1 MDKPVTNVPASVFCG
16 IDVSAKTL
24 AVALIAPDQA
34 LLQRQFANRP
44 SGHKQLLAWLGKCKA
59 CVRVSM
65 EATGI
70 YSLDL
75 ALALDLAPHVELA
88 VLNPK
93 LANRFQQTL
102 ARSKTDAADA
112 VVLAHYSQR
121 MPFTRWHRPGLTGLQ
136 LRALA
141 RHISA
146 LVSQQ
151 SREQNRLHA
160 LENSS
165 TAPRA
170 VIDDL
175 RRSLTLAARR
185 IVKMRAAA
193 MELIR
198 ADTQLSERFGLLT
211 SIPGIAAVSAIQL
224 LAETVLLAPD
234 LTARQWVASSGL
246 DPMQCISGTSVR
258 KRPRISR
265 SGNRHLRR
273 ALYMPALAAVRWDR
287 HLKAFYEALQA
298 RHKTKLQALI
308 AVARKLLH
316 AIYGIFKTRT
326 PYDGNKLFPQLIL
339 TAELQSHSR

>member
-1 MDKPVTNVPASVFCG
+1 MNKPVISPPATVFCG
-16 IDVSAKTL
+16 IDVSAATL
-24 AVALIAPDQA
+24 AVAVIEQDQPRQ
-34 LLQRQFANRP
+34 QRQFANRS
-44 SGHKQLLAWLGKCKA
+44 SGHKALLAWLGKHKGA
-59 CVRVSM
+59 VRVSM

-75 ALALDLAPHVELA
+75 ALALDAAPRIELA

-112 VVLAHYSQR
+112 VVLAEYSRR
-121 MPFTRWHRPGLTGLQ
+121 MPFTRWQRPSLHGLQ

-141 RHISA
+141 RHIGA
-146 LVSQQ
+146 LVAQQ

-160 LENSS
+160 LKCSA

-170 VIDDL
+170 AIDDL
-175 RRSLTLAARR
+175 DRSLTSVARR

-193 MELIR
+193 MQLIR
-198 ADTQLSERFGLLT
+198 GDAQLNQRFGLLT
-211 SIPGIAAVSAIQL
+211 SVPGIAAVSAIQL

-234 LTARQWVASSGL
+234 LTARQWVAASWL
-246 DPMQCISGTSVR
+246 DPMHCNSGTSVH
-258 KRPRISR
+258 KPSRISR
-265 SGNRHLRR
+265 HGNRHLRR

-298 RHKTKLQALI
+298 RHKTKLQALM

-316 AIYGIFKTRT
+316 AIYGIFKTLA
-326 PYDGNKLFPQLIL
+326 PYDGNKLFPQMNL
-339 TAELQSHSR
+339 TPELQSFSR

>member
-1 MDKPVTNVPASVFCG
+1 MNKPVTTPTATVFCG
-16 IDVSAKTL
+16 IDVSAATL
-24 AVALIAPDQA
+24 AVAVIEQDQP
-34 LLQRQFANRP
+34 LQQREFANLS
-44 SGHKQLLAWLGKCKA
+44 SGHKALISWLGKRKA
-59 CVRVSM
+59 QVRVSM
-65 EATGI
+65 EATGT

-75 ALALDLAPHVELA
+75 ALALDAEASIELA

-93 LANRFQQTL
+93 LVNRFQQTL

-121 MPFTRWHRPGLTGLQ
+121 MPFTPWQRPSLLGLQ

-146 LVSQQ
+146 LVTEQ

-175 RRSLTLAARR
+175 RRALALLARR

-198 ADTQLSERFGLLT
+198 ADTQLNERFCLLIT
-211 SIPGIAAVSAIQL
+211 IPGIAAISAIQL

-234 LTARQWVASSGL
+234 LTARQWVTYSGL
-246 DPMQCISGTSVR
+246 DPMHCTSGTSVH

-265 SGNRHLRR
+265 CGNRHLRR
-273 ALYMPALAAVRWDR
+273 ALYMPALAAVRWDP

-298 RHKTKLQALI
+298 RHKTKLQALM
-308 AVARKLLH
+308 AVARKMLH

-326 PYDGNKLFPQLIL
+326 PYDGNKLFPQLNL
-339 TAELQSHSR
+339 APEL

>member
-1 MDKPVTNVPASVFCG
+1 MNKPVTTPTATVFCG
-16 IDVSAKTL
+16 IDVSATTL
-24 AVALIAPDQA
+24 AVALIVPDQP
-34 LLQRQFANRP
+34 LVQRQFANRP
-44 SGHKQLLAWLGKCKA
+44 GGHKQLLVWLGKYKTR
-59 CVRVSM
+59 VRVSM

-75 ALALDLAPHVELA
+75 ALALDVASHVELA

-93 LANRFQQTL
+93 LVNRFQQTL

-112 VVLAHYSQR
+112 LVLAHYSQR
-121 MPFTRWHRPGLTGLQ
+121 MPFTCWQRPDLNGLQ

-146 LVSQQ
+146 LVVEQ
-151 SREQNRLHA
+151 SRERNRLHA
-160 LENSS
+160 VKNSS

-170 VIDDL
+170 VIEDL
-175 RRSLTLAARR
+175 GRSLAALARR
-185 IVKMRAAA
+185 IVKMRRVA

-198 ADTQLSERFGLLT
+198 ADAQLNERFCLLT
-211 SIPGIAAVSAIQL
+211 AMPGIAAISAIQL

-234 LTARQWVASSGL
+234 LTARQWVAYSGL
-246 DPMQCISGTSVR
+246 DPQHCTSGTSVH
-258 KRPRISR
+258 KRSRISR
-265 SGNRHLRR
+265 AGNRHLRR
-273 ALYMPALAAVRWDR
+273 ALYMPALAAVRWDP
-287 HLKAFYEALQA
+287 HMKAFYEALQA

-326 PYDGNKLFPQLIL
+326 HYDGNKLFPQMVI
-339 TAELQSHSR
+339 A

>member
-1 MDKPVTNVPASVFCG
+1 MNKSVTIPSATVFCG
-16 IDVSAKTL
+16 IDVSAATL
-24 AVALIAPDQA
+24 AVAVIEQDQP
-34 LLQRQFANRP
+34 LQQREFANRS
-44 SGHKQLLAWLGKCKA
+44 SGHKALIGWLGKRKA

-75 ALALDLAPHVELA
+75 ALALDAASEVELA

-93 LANRFQQTL
+93 LVNRFQQTL

-112 VVLAHYSQR
+112 VVLAQYSQR
-121 MPFTRWHRPGLTGLQ
+121 MPFTRWQRPSLNGLQ

-146 LVSQQ
+146 LVTQQ
-151 SREQNRLHA
+151 GRERNRLHA

-170 VIDDL
+170 VLDDL
-175 RRSLTLAARR
+175 RRSLASVERR
-185 IVKMRAAA
+185 IVKLRRVA

-198 ADTQLSERFGLLT
+198 ANAQLNERFCLLT
-211 SIPGIAAVSAIQL
+211 SMPGIAAISAIQL

-234 LTARQWVASSGL
+234 LTARQWVAYSGL
-246 DPMQCISGTSVR
+246 DPMHCISGTSVH
-258 KRPRISR
+258 KRSRISR

-326 PYDGNKLFPQLIL
+326 PYDGSKLFPQMNLSP
-339 TAELQSHSR
+339 ELQSASR

>member
-1 MDKPVTNVPASVFCG
+1 MNKPVTTPSATVFCG
-16 IDVSAKTL
+16 IDVSAATL
-24 AVALIAPDQA
+24 AVAVIEQDQP
-34 LLQRQFANRP
+34 LQQREFANRS
-44 SGHKQLLAWLGKCKA
+44 SGHKALIGWLGKRKA
-59 CVRVSM
+59 RVRVSL

-75 ALALDLAPHVELA
+75 ALALDATPHVELA

-93 LANRFQQTL
+93 LVNRFQQTL

-121 MPFTRWHRPGLTGLQ
+121 MPFTSWQRPGLNGLQ

-160 LENSS
+160 LEYSS

-175 RRSLTLAARR
+175 GRSLASVARR

-193 MELIR
+193 MEVIR
-198 ADTQLSERFGLLT
+198 ADTQLNERFCLLT
-211 SIPGIAAVSAIQL
+211 SIPGIAAISAIQL

-234 LTARQWVASSGL
+234 LTARQWVAHSGL
-246 DPMQCISGTSVR
+246 DPQHCISGTSVH
-258 KRPRISR
+258 KHTRISR
-265 SGNRHLRR
+265 LGNRHLRR

-287 HLKAFYEALQA
+287 HLKAFYEALQT

-316 AIYGIFKTRT
+316 AIYGIFKTQT
-326 PYDGNKLFPQLIL
+326 PYDGNKLFPQLNL
-339 TAELQSHSR
+339 TPELQSASR

>member
-1 MDKPVTNVPASVFCG
+1 MNKPVTTPTATVFCG
-16 IDVSAKTL
+16 IDVSATTL
-24 AVALIAPDQA
+24 AVAVIEQDQP
-34 LLQRQFANRP
+34 LQQREFANRP
-44 SGHKQLLAWLGKCKA
+44 SGHKALIGWLGKRKA

-75 ALALDLAPHVELA
+75 ALALDAQTSIELA

-102 ARSKTDAADA
+102 SRSKTDAADA

-121 MPFTRWHRPGLTGLQ
+121 MPFTRWQRPSLHGLQ

-141 RHISA
+141 RHIGA

-151 SREQNRLHA
+151 SREKNRQHA
-160 LENSS
+160 LKNSS

-175 RRSLTLAARR
+175 SRSLASVARR
-185 IVKMRAAA
+185 IVKMRGMA

-198 ADTQLSERFGLLT
+198 ADDQLNERFCLLT

-246 DPMQCISGTSVR
+246 DPMHCTSGTSVH

-273 ALYMPALAAVRWDR
+273 ALYMPALAAVRWDQ
-287 HLKAFYEALQA
+287 HLKAFYEALQM

-326 PYDGNKLFPQLIL
+326 PYNGSKLFPQMNL
-339 TAELQSHSR
+339 TPELQSVSR

>member
-1 MDKPVTNVPASVFCG
+1 
-16 IDVSAKTL
+16 
-24 AVALIAPDQA
+24 
-34 LLQRQFANRP
+34 
-44 SGHKQLLAWLGKCKA
+44 
-59 CVRVSM
+59 
-65 EATGI
+65 
-70 YSLDL
+70 
-75 ALALDLAPHVELA
+75 

-93 LANRFQQTL
+93 LVNRFQQTL

-121 MPFTRWHRPGLTGLQ
+121 MPFTSWQRPGLNGLQ

-160 LENSS
+160 LEYSS

-175 RRSLTLAARR
+175 GRSLASVARR

-193 MELIR
+193 MEVIR
-198 ADTQLSERFGLLT
+198 ADTQLNERFCLLT
-211 SIPGIAAVSAIQL
+211 SIPGIAAISAIQL

-234 LTARQWVASSGL
+234 LTARQWVAHSGL
-246 DPMQCISGTSVR
+246 DPQHCISGTSVH
-258 KRPRISR
+258 KHTRISR
-265 SGNRHLRR
+265 LGNRHLRR

-287 HLKAFYEALQA
+287 HLKAFYEALQT

-316 AIYGIFKTRT
+316 AIYGIFKTQT
-326 PYDGNKLFPQLIL
+326 PYDGNKLFPQLNL
-339 TAELQSHSR
+339 TPELQSASR

>member
-1 MDKPVTNVPASVFCG
+1 MDKPVTIPPATVFCG
-16 IDVSAKTL
+16 IDVSAITL
-24 AVALIAPDQA
+24 AVALIAPDQP
-34 LLQRQFANRP
+34 LVERQFANRS

-75 ALALDLAPHVELA
+75 ALVLDAAPQIELA

-93 LANRFQQTL
+93 LVNRFQQTL

-121 MPFTRWHRPGLTGLQ
+121 MPFTSWQRPGLKGLQ

-160 LENSS
+160 LEHSS

-170 VIDDL
+170 
-175 RRSLTLAARR
+175 
-185 IVKMRAAA
+185 
-193 MELIR
+193 
-198 ADTQLSERFGLLT
+198 
-211 SIPGIAAVSAIQL
+211 
-224 LAETVLLAPD
+224 
-234 LTARQWVASSGL
+234 
-246 DPMQCISGTSVR
+246 
-258 KRPRISR
+258 
-265 SGNRHLRR
+265 
-273 ALYMPALAAVRWDR
+273 
-287 HLKAFYEALQA
+287 
-298 RHKTKLQALI
+298 
-308 AVARKLLH
+308 
-316 AIYGIFKTRT
+316 
-326 PYDGNKLFPQLIL
+326 
-339 TAELQSHSR
+339 

>member
-1 MDKPVTNVPASVFCG
+1 MNKSVTTPSATAFCG
-16 IDVSAKTL
+16 IDVSAATL
-24 AVALIAPDQA
+24 AVAVIEQDQP
-34 LLQRQFANRP
+34 LQQREFANRS
-44 SGHKQLLAWLGKCKA
+44 SGHKALIGWLGKRKA
-59 CVRVSM
+59 GVRVSM
-65 EATGI
+65 EATGV

-75 ALALDLAPHVELA
+75 ALALDAAPRVELA

-93 LANRFQQTL
+93 LVNRFQQTL

-112 VVLAHYSQR
+112 VVLAQYSQR
-121 MPFTRWHRPGLTGLQ
+121 MPFTRWQRPSLQGLQ

-146 LVSQQ
+146 LMTEQ
-151 SREQNRLHA
+151 SRERNRLHA
-160 LENSS
+160 LKNSS

-175 RRSLTLAARR
+175 GRSLASVARR

-193 MELIR
+193 MELIG
-198 ADTQLSERFGLLT
+198 AETQLNERFCMLT
-211 SIPGIAAVSAIQL
+211 SMPGIAAISAIQL

-234 LTARQWVASSGL
+234 LTARQWVAYSGL
-246 DPMQCISGTSVR
+246 DPMHCNSGASVH

-265 SGNRHLRR
+265 CGNRHLRR
-273 ALYMPALAAVRWDR
+273 ALYMPALAAVRWDP

-326 PYDGNKLFPQLIL
+326 PYDGNKLFPQMNL
-339 TAELQSHSR
+339 TPELQSASR

>member
-1 MDKPVTNVPASVFCG
+1 MNKSLTTPPATVFCG
-16 IDVSAKTL
+16 IDVSAATL
-24 AVALIAPDQA
+24 AVALIAPDQR
-34 LLQRQFANRP
+34 LLERQFANRP
-44 SGHKQLLAWLGKCKA
+44 SGHKELLAWLGKRKA

-65 EATGI
+65 EATGT

-75 ALALDLAPHVELA
+75 ALALDAAPHVELA

-93 LANRFQQTL
+93 LVNRFQQTL

-121 MPFTRWHRPGLTGLQ
+121 MPFASWQRPSLNGLQ

-141 RHISA
+141 RHIGA
-146 LVSQQ
+146 LVTQQ
-151 SREQNRLHA
+151 SRERNRLHA
-160 LENSS
+160 LKNSS

-175 RRSLTLAARR
+175 GRSLASLERR
-185 IVKMRAAA
+185 IVKMRRVA

-198 ADTQLSERFGLLT
+198 ADAQLDERFRLLT
-211 SIPGIAAVSAIQL
+211 SMPGVAEISAIQL
-224 LAETVLLAPD
+224 LAETVLLAPP

-246 DPMQCISGTSVR
+246 DPMHCNSGTSVH

-265 SGNRHLRR
+265 CGNRHLRR

-298 RHKTKLQALI
+298 RRKTKLQALI

-316 AIYGIFKTRT
+316 AIYGIFKTGT
-326 PYDGNKLFPQLIL
+326 PWDGNKLFLQLSL
-339 TAELQSHSR
+339 TPELQSASR

>member
-1 MDKPVTNVPASVFCG
+1 MNKPVTTPSATVFCG
-16 IDVSAKTL
+16 IDVSAATL
-24 AVALIAPDQA
+24 AVAVIEQDQPFQ
-34 LLQRQFANRP
+34 QREFANRA
-44 SGHKQLLAWLGKCKA
+44 SGHKALIGWLGKRKA
-59 CVRVSM
+59 RVRVSL

-75 ALALDLAPHVELA
+75 ALALDATPHVELA

-93 LANRFQQTL
+93 LVNRFQQTL

-121 MPFTRWHRPGLTGLQ
+121 MPFTSWQRPGLNGLQ

-160 LENSS
+160 LEYSS

-175 RRSLTLAARR
+175 GRSLASVARR

-193 MELIR
+193 MEVIR
-198 ADTQLSERFGLLT
+198 ADTQLNERFCLLT
-211 SIPGIAAVSAIQL
+211 SIPGIAAISAIQL

-234 LTARQWVASSGL
+234 LTARQWVAHSGL
-246 DPMQCISGTSVR
+246 DPQHCISGTSVH
-258 KRPRISR
+258 KHTRISR
-265 SGNRHLRR
+265 LGNRHLRR

-287 HLKAFYEALQA
+287 HLKAFYEALQT

-316 AIYGIFKTRT
+316 AIYGIFKTQT
-326 PYDGNKLFPQLIL
+326 PYDGNKLFPQLNL
-339 TAELQSHSR
+339 TPELQSASR